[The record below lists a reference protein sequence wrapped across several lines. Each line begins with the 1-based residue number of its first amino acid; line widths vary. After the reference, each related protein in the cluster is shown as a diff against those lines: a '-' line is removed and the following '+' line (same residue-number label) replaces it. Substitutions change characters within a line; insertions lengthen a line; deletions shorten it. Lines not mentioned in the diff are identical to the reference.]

1 MFAISNRICYYCH
14 KYYGKTAYC
23 ILAVENE
30 DKINYAMPVK
40 DGLYDFLQLAK
51 QVNEIARSHK
61 EFRDKGRKPS
71 ADEYLSGFWK
81 DDKLYPV
88 ITVVVY
94 YGADR
99 WTTAEPE
106 RNVCR
111 LRRETPEICC
121 GLPS

>member
-99 WTTAEPE
+99 WD
-106 RNVCR
+106 
-111 LRRETPEICC
+111 
-121 GLPS
+121 GLLSLKDMYVDCDE